1 MKHIEKGTLFIS
13 YISQNSFWIQ
23 HYLFGKRNEE
33 FTVEGDALVASE
45 VALETASEAAVG
57 LGAFEKSGILILAQ
71 DDFDDGFDTFELE
84 WTQKWGCKEI
94 YLYQPRN
101 ANVLFMGCTAL
112 VALIYS
118 SRPFLGLFN
127 AVADHSV
134 AKKRPQELAASM
146 ANWGHDTQG

>member
-13 YISQNSFWIQ
+13 YILQNSFWIQ

-71 DDFDDGFDTFELE
+71 DDFDDGFDTIELK
-84 WTQKWGCKEI
+84 WPQKWGCKEI
-94 YLYQPRN
+94 YLY
-101 ANVLFMGCTAL
+101 V
-112 VALIYS
+112 
-118 SRPFLGLFN
+118 
-127 AVADHSV
+127 
-134 AKKRPQELAASM
+134 AASKCKCPVYGLHSPSSI
-146 ANWGHDTQG
+146 NL